1 MLIPHASLSPDSLRG
16 VVEEYVS
23 REGTEYG
30 DREYTMDEKVRHVL
44 QQLERGDIFI
54 DYDPD
59 SGTCNLVTREQAD
72 R

>member
-44 QQLERGDIFI
+44 QQLERGEIFI

-59 SGTCNLVTREQAD
+59 SSTCNLVTREQAD

>member
-30 DREYTMDEKVRHVL
+30 DREYTMEEKVRHVL
-44 QQLERGDIFI
+44 QQLERGEIFI

-59 SGTCNLVTREQAD
+59 SSTCNLVTREQAD